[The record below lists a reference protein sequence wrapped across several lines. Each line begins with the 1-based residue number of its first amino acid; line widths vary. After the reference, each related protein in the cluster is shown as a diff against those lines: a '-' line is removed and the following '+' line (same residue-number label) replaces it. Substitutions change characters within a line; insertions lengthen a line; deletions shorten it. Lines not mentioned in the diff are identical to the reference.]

1 MAVEELSGIG
11 LKNFMFFMI
20 ISIIFLIICYKI
32 PGNLTLTG
40 MFFIATLM
48 TQWALNSAATVNP
61 LVCGQLR
68 IGNAFVYTLIPWI
81 LILGVGNLFL
91 YNFSG
96 WMRVFSNTIGM
107 WLSYKF
113 LGSGLNIDAA
123 SQPPGQNPDPQLKKI
138 YTEILEQPQT
148 IINEINILDKEDDKI
163 KPLFERYV
171 KLNPEIFKADNQ
183 ETIINIIKYK
193 NKIGIMIWNILFGL
207 IASMISTNSLLN
219 SGCTINII

>member
-61 LVCGQLR
+61 LVCGKLQ
-68 IGNAFVYTLIPWI
+68 IGNAFIYTLIPWI

-96 WMRVFSNTIGM
+96 WIRVFSNTIGM
-107 WLSYKF
+107 WFSYKF
-113 LGSGLNIDAA
+113 LNSKLNINVAA
-123 SQPPGQNPDPQLKKI
+123 ETTSTDPQFKKI

-148 IINEINILDKEDDKI
+148 IINEINILDKEEDKI
-163 KPLFERYV
+163 KPLFVNY
-171 KLNPEIFKADNQ
+171 KKINPEIFKDENQ
-183 ETIINIIKYK
+183 DQIIKIIKYK
-193 NKIGIMIWNILFGL
+193 NKIGILIWNILFGL

>member
-96 WMRVFSNTIGM
+96 WVRVFSNTIGM

-113 LGSGLNIDAA
+113 LGSELNIDATA
-123 SQPPGQNPDPQLKKI
+123 QTTSTDAQLKKI

-148 IINEINILDKEDDKI
+148 IINEINILDKEEDKI
-163 KPLFERYV
+163 KPLFVNY
-171 KLNPEIFKADNQ
+171 KAINPEIFKDTNQ
-183 ETIINIIKYK
+183 DKIINIIKYK

-219 SGCTINII
+219 SGCSINII